1 MLNLKK
7 NEEQLTNEV
16 MGKISLSKDKENLEK
31 HVVSLSKCVIDLS
44 KKSNVDLGDVKAK
57 VVVALDYSGSMRS
70 LYKNGTVQTTIS
82 RLVPLGLTF
91 DDNVSIDMYLFQNSY
106 RKMEDITLNNYE
118 KYVEKVINRS
128 GYDMGGTEY
137 APVLEAIV
145 LPNANKNKSENK
157 TGLLSKL
164 FGSKNKSTNIDTDT
178 NSKEITF
185 VLFITDGANSDEGRT
200 DKIIRE
206 SSDPKHKTFIQFVG
220 IGNEKFSYL
229 RKLDDLSGRSVDNT
243 GFSKMNDLQKAS
255 DEELYNNVL
264 EQFAEWLKVV

>member
-1 MLNLKK
+1 MITLKK

-16 MGKISLSKDKENLEK
+16 MGKISLSKDKENLKK

-44 KKSNVDLGDVKAK
+44 KKSNIDLGDIKAK
-57 VVVALDYSGSMRS
+57 VIVALDYSGSMSS
-70 LYKNGTVQTTIS
+70 LYRNGTVQNTIN

-91 DDNVSIDMYLFQNSY
+91 DDNGSIDMYLFQNSY
-106 RKMEDITLNNYE
+106 RKMKDITLNNYE
-118 KYVEKVINRS
+118 NYVEKVINKS

-145 LPNANKNKSENK
+145 HTNTSESKS
-157 TGLLSKL
+157 GLLGKL
-164 FGSKNKSTNIDTDT
+164 FGSKNKSVDT
-178 NSKEITF
+178 NNNEITF
-185 VLFITDGANSDEGRT
+185 VLFITDGANSDESRT

-206 SSDPKHKTFIQFVG
+206 SSDPKLKTFIQFVG
-220 IGNEKFSYL
+220 IGNESFSYL
-229 RKLDDLSGRSVDNT
+229 RKLDDLSGRKVDNT